1 MRNLVRTP
9 LFLNCF
15 VWWSFW
21 DSLGAVPFFN
31 VFVGGNNGDDTG
43 AFFNRR
49 FLLDERAGVS
59 RNLVKADADDAPCIL
74 PLPLPP
80 PRVVPVMLELDSS
93 IV

>member
-59 RNLVKADADDAPCIL
+59 RNLVRPMLMML
-74 PLPLPP
+74 PVYCHY
-80 PRVVPVMLELDSS
+80 RYHHRE
-93 IV
+93 